1 MTVRFGLMKMTVGV
15 EEIES
20 LDGKKVEPIAK
31 AKTTKKSPAITKA
44 KPVAVRTSQN
54 TLDIRGSRVANAEV
68 DLESAIAQATESGM
82 LWIIH
87 GKGTGRLRQGV
98 HEFLQRHPQVE
109 KYELASQKE
118 GGSGVTVV
126 YLK

>member
-1 MTVRFGLMKMTVGV
+1 MKMTVAV
-15 EEIES
+15 NEIES
-20 LDGKKVEPIAK
+20 LDGQKVETP
-31 AKTTKKSPAITKA
+31 AKTKATPAKKSSTTTASKKPAVT
-44 KPVAVRTSQN
+44 VRTSQN

-68 DLESAIAQATESGM
+68 DIESAIAQATESGI

-98 HEFLQRHPQVE
+98 HEFLQRHPQVA
-109 KYELASQKE
+109 KYELASQQE